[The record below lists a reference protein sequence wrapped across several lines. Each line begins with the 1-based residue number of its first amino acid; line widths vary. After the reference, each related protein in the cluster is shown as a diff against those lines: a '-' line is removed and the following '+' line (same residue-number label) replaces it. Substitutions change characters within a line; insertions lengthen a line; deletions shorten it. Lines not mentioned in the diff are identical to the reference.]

1 MNNYA
6 YLIKAKVK
14 AVDAKNLF
22 CWFSAKTDARADR
35 EILNILEDS
44 GIEVGRAADHQLP
57 IRTDWYITDD
67 LPEEGVL
74 DDTWCDRYQLTE
86 NGTSWQRI
94 SSCVNTSEPDP
105 ETVPTVNTSTSDTG
119 LSVPS
124 YSETSIRLD
133 EMRNLKAGEIIECEK
148 LSVNLQI
155 AHFWIGGKFTVT
167 PEERAKA
174 VAAEM
179 DMDNGYLQNVIL
191 AINSIEPLKHCH
203 SHVRHGLI
211 EAIKQ
216 IWPDD
221 GKKPELSL
229 VISFSK
235 EWIDALN
242 DTSTEHKKRREN
254 VLDKWLTKY
263 RKERLASGATAGGF
277 NKTDRHPD
285 LVHTLETLDLEIAL
299 ALLPFD
305 FDIYDI
311 PKAVLRR
318 AKEVVADK
326 ESPWKEW
333 SIRLRSCPGILDYS
347 RAAIFAVIRGSAPD
361 IHQFPG
367 SHQDWVTANLTE
379 SNHEKPDA
387 HTLELANRSIPV
399 NNAGTTTEQ
408 PEVTN
413 LGKGVF
419 SIDGLMNN
427 QGAETKEPNKTENT
441 IVGNA
446 SNDQMEKTIDDE
458 NTSATEMLPN
468 QETNGP
474 AQSGSVPGNEAITL
488 DNDSGH
494 HNDAEIKASF
504 HHLMIDLET
513 MGTNPDAPIVS
524 IGAVFFEPTT
534 GQAGPAFYETVSLES
549 SMGYGCIPDAST
561 IEWWLKQSSEARSAI
576 LMDTLSLDDALSR
589 LAEFVRDSASPDY
602 TQLWGNGASFDN
614 VLLRRSFER
623 ISMPCE
629 LKFFNDRD
637 VRTMVELG
645 KAIGINPRQEIPF
658 DGEQHNALADALHQV
673 KYVSAIWQ
681 RLIQN

>member
-14 AVDAKNLF
+14 AADAKNLF
-22 CWFSAKTDARADR
+22 CWFSSKTDARADR
-35 EILNILEDS
+35 EILNILEDA
-44 GIEVGRAADHQLP
+44 GIEVGRSADHQLP
-57 IRTDWYITDD
+57 IRTDWHITDD

-74 DDTWCDRYQLTE
+74 DNTWCDRYQLAE

-94 SSCVNTSEPDP
+94 VPQAQTPEPEAAVNT
-105 ETVPTVNTSTSDTG
+105 NTSNAG

-167 PEERAKA
+167 PDERAKA

-211 EAIKQ
+211 DAIKQ

-221 GKKPELSL
+221 GKKPDLSL

-254 VLDKWLTKY
+254 VFDKWLTKY
-263 RKERLASGATAGGF
+263 RKERLASGATAGGL
-277 NKTDRHPD
+277 NKTDRNPD
-285 LVHTLETLDLEIAL
+285 LVHTLETLDIEIAL

-311 PKAVLRR
+311 PKAILRR

-333 SIRLRSCPGILDYS
+333 SARLRSCPGILDYS

-361 IHQFPG
+361 VHKFPG

-427 QGAETKEPNKTENT
+427 LGSEIKEPNRTEDTTLEN
-441 IVGNA
+441 I
-446 SNDQMEKTIDDE
+446 SNVKMEKIIDDE
-458 NTSATEMLPN
+458 STPAAEVLSS
-468 QETNGP
+468 QEANESV
-474 AQSGSVPGNEAITL
+474 QSSPVSGNETSSL
-488 DNDSGH
+488 NNEPVH
-494 HNDAEIKASF
+494 HNVECENTRF
-504 HHLMIDLET
+504 NHLMIDLET

-524 IGAVFFEPTT
+524 IGAVFFEPKT
-534 GQAGPAFYETVSLES
+534 GQTGPAFYETISLES

-576 LMDTLSLDDALSR
+576 LMDTISLDDAL
-589 LAEFVRDSASPDY
+589 LQFAEFVRDSAPPAY

-623 ISMPCE
+623 ISVPCE

>member
-35 EILNILEDS
+35 EILNILEDA
-44 GIEVGRAADHQLP
+44 GIEVGRAADYQLP
-57 IRTDWYITDD
+57 IRTDWHITDD
-67 LPEEGVL
+67 LPEEGIL
-74 DDTWCDRYQLTE
+74 DDTWCDRYQLAE
-86 NGTSWQRI
+86 NTTSWQLI
-94 SSCVNTSEPDP
+94 KLVASDEVITSSVEAANS
-105 ETVPTVNTSTSDTG
+105 VPTHD
-119 LSVPS
+119 
-124 YSETSIRLD
+124 ETSVRLN
-133 EMRNLKAGEIIECEK
+133 EVRNLSNGEIIECEK
-148 LSVNLQI
+148 LPVNLQI

-167 PEERAKA
+167 PKERAKA

-191 AINSIEPLKHCH
+191 AMNSIAPLKHCH

-216 IWPDD
+216 IWPED
-221 GKKPELSL
+221 GKKPDLSL
-229 VISFSK
+229 IISFSQ

-242 DTSTEHKKRREN
+242 DTSTEHKKRRAD
-254 VLDKWLTKY
+254 VFDKWLTKY
-263 RKERLASGATAGGF
+263 RKERLTSGATAGGM
-277 NKTDRHPD
+277 NKTDRNPD
-285 LVHTLETLDLEIAL
+285 LVHTLETLDIEIAL

-311 PKAVLRR
+311 PKAILRR
-318 AKEVVADK
+318 AKEVIADK

-333 SIRLRSCPGILDYS
+333 SVRLRSCPGILDYS
-347 RAAIFAVIRGSAPD
+347 RAAIFAVIRSSAPD

-367 SHQDWVTANLTE
+367 SHQNWVTANLTE

-387 HTLELANRSIPV
+387 HTLELANRSIQV
-399 NNAGTTTEQ
+399 NNAGTTTER

-413 LGKGVF
+413 LGKGIF

-427 QGAETKEPNKTENT
+427 LGIETKEPNKTENT
-441 IVGNA
+441 TVGNA
-446 SNDQMEKTIDDE
+446 SNVQMEKVINDE
-458 NTSATEMLPN
+458 GTVTAEVLSS
-468 QETNGP
+468 QEANEST
-474 AQSGSVPGNEAITL
+474 QSGPVSGNETSPL
-488 DNDSGH
+488 NNEPVH
-494 HNDAEIKASF
+494 HNDGCDNTKF
-504 HHLMIDLET
+504 NHLMIDLET

-524 IGAVFFEPTT
+524 IGAVFFEPAT
-534 GQAGPAFYETVSLES
+534 GQTGPAFYETISLES

-576 LMDTLSLDDALSR
+576 LIDTLSLDDAL
-589 LAEFVRDSASPDY
+589 LQFAEFVRDSANPVY

-623 ISMPCE
+623 IAIPCE

-645 KAIGINPRQEIPF
+645 KAVGINPRQEIPF